1 MYKYDLT
8 FAAMFVMDS
17 TIYLAQIHFMFLVM
31 SVREHLSYINRR
43 LEYSVGRNYEV
54 MVQVEHHAG
63 IVNVARLV
71 NEAYSVQV
79 LTTVTSVFILVTT
92 FTFILLQD
100 FIHRGQNFEVVKV
113 VAFSSWIIFL
123 AWRLYSCVYVCEST
137 TSKANETAHLVHG
150 LMRYTKDAL
159 LLNELKQFSLQLL
172 HSRIQFTACGL
183 FPLDYSLIHSIVAAS
198 TMYFIIQIQFQ
209 LSSKTSCV
217 NTCDIDLE
225 QCIILFNST
234 NSDDVIN

>member
-1 MYKYDLT
+1 MYEYDLT

-43 LEYSVGRNYEV
+43 LKYSVGRNYEV

-63 IVNVARLV
+63 IVNVARLL

-92 FTFILLQD
+92 FAFILLQD
-100 FIHRGQNFEVVKV
+100 FIHRGQNFE
-113 VAFSSWIIFL
+113 
-123 AWRLYSCVYVCEST
+123 
-137 TSKANETAHLVHG
+137 ANETAHLVHG
-150 LMRYTKDAL
+150 LMRSTKDAL
-159 LLNELKQFSLQLL
+159 LLNE
-172 HSRIQFTACGL
+172 
-183 FPLDYSLIHSIVAAS
+183 IVAAS
-198 TMYFIIQIQFQ
+198 TMYLIIQIQFQ
-209 LSSKTSCV
+209 LSSKISCV

-225 QCIILFNST
+225 QCLILFNST
-234 NSDDVIN
+234 NSYDVIN